1 MMARKPVIAGNWKM
15 YKTRSEV
22 ADTIRALRR
31 EVDGYEAAEVVI
43 CPPFTGLA
51 AAAAA
56 LEGST
61 IRLGAQN
68 AHWEEEGAY
77 TGEIS
82 PGMLLDCRC
91 RFVIL
96 GHSERRQVFG
106 ESDQMIARK
115 LARVVATPLIPIFC
129 VGETLEERESGR
141 VREVVLGQMGRGL
154 GELTGDAV
162 SRIIVAYEPVW
173 AIGTGR
179 TATPEIAGE
188 VHSMIR
194 DWLGGTFSGELS
206 QALRI
211 LYGGSVKPANIAEL
225 MAQPD
230 IDGALVGGA
239 SLNAESFS
247 RIVRF

>member
-1 MMARKPVIAGNWKM
+1 MARKPVIAGNWKM

-106 ESDQMIARK
+106 ESDETIARK

-194 DWLGGTFSGELS
+194 DWLGETFSGELS

-239 SLNAESFS
+239 SLDAESFS